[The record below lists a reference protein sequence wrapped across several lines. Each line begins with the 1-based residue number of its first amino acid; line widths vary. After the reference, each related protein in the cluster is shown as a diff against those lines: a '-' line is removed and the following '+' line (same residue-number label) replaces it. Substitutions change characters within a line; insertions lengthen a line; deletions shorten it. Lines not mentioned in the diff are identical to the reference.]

1 MIHRDRKM
9 CELIQ
14 ATRETRRW
22 EMRDRKKQLT
32 PSVDV
37 SDEVMPSL
45 IKSIEQVDGEWKKKS
60 GKGRKSDTK
69 KCFFFH

>member
-1 MIHRDRKM
+1 MIQNRKM
-9 CELIQ
+9 CELIR

-22 EMRDRKKQLT
+22 EMEDRKKQLT

-45 IKSIEQVDGEWKKKS
+45 IKSIERVNGEWKKWK
-60 GKGRKSDTK
+60 RKEIGHEK
-69 KCFFFH
+69 MFFH